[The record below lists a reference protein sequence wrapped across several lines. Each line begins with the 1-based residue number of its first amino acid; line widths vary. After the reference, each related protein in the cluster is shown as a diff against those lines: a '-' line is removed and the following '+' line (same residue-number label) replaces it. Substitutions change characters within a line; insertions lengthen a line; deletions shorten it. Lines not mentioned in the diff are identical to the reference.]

1 MMHYI
6 STVSLLLS
14 LSIDFLIAGV
24 TLALSNIKVPKKAI
38 IFLSIINTSFLIIS
52 IIIGSIIIKYLN
64 SNLIFLIPS
73 FIFIILGI
81 EKILE
86 TIIKKLQS
94 KKYQLRIFNTLFILQ
109 IYNNPN
115 KIDLDKSKTLSIK
128 ELIILSLSLSMD
140 NFVIGIGLSISSYS
154 ILFILISNLII
165 SYLLFYLANRYFI
178 NFSKSKDNGTLISG
192 IIFLIIGIYRLF

>member
-1 MMHYI
+1 MHYI

-64 SNLIFLIPS
+64 SYLIFLIPS

-86 TIIKKLQS
+86 AIIKKLQS

-140 NFVIGIGLSISSYS
+140 NFVIVIGLSISSYS

>member
-178 NFSKSKDNGTLISG
+178 NFSKSKDNSTLISG

>member
-64 SNLIFLIPS
+64 SYLIFLIPS

-86 TIIKKLQS
+86 AIIKKLQS

-140 NFVIGIGLSISSYS
+140 NFVIVIGLSISSYS